1 MKKFNLSDLVLFE
14 NNDYLIIDKPAGIS
28 TLSDRKEEIHLLKLI
43 REFWPGAITGHRLD
57 KDTSGV
63 LAVAKNE
70 ESYRWLSIQFEH
82 RKVEKFYHALVCG
95 MPAYSNTEVNAPIE
109 KKDDGTVRISKRGK
123 QAQTFFTT
131 LDHFTKHSLVEA
143 RPVTGRTHQIR
154 IHLSLLGTPILG
166 DVLYG
171 GEQLFLSSIKR
182 GYKPGKGQE
191 ERPVSEKMALHS
203 KKLRFLDQNGHPIMA
218 EAPYPKDF
226 KALLNQLTRNRS

>member
-1 MKKFNLSDLVLFE
+1 MKKFNIQDVVLME
-14 NNDYLIIDKPAGIS
+14 NNDYIIIDKPAGIS
-28 TLSDRKEEIHLLKLI
+28 TLSDRKEEVHLLKLI
-43 REFWPGAITGHRLD
+43 REVWTGAIAGHRLD

-70 ESYRWLSIQFEH
+70 ESYRWLSMQFEH

-95 MPAYSNTEVNAPIE
+95 TPGYSDTEVNAPIE
-109 KKDDGTVRISKRGK
+109 KKDDGSVRIGKRGK
-123 QAQTFFTT
+123 EAQTFFTT
-131 LDHFTKHSLVEA
+131 LERFPKHALVEA
-143 RPVTGRTHQIR
+143 KPVTGRTHQIR

-166 DVLYG
+166 DITYG
-171 GEQLFLSSIKR
+171 GEQLFLSTIKR
-182 GYKPGKGQE
+182 GYKSGKGQE

-203 KKLRFLDQNGHPIMA
+203 KKIRFFDQNGHPIMA